1 MTKKILRLISQ
12 VTLAVFVVM
21 QLSIPPVFADT
32 QMNVAL
38 GAAVTSSTHPNGGY
52 DAGVKPLSY
61 LNDNSAA
68 NYLRVTVNTG
78 QTANNEPSISSPI
91 HLCMDLGSTYTIE
104 KLVLQP
110 RQGYSVWSHRAV
122 TIYGSNDS
130 TAATAAWASASDLTE
145 MYQSNQL
152 NQTTDLEIPL
162 TDKSFRY
169 IVVTM
174 AGSSSY
180 GCLTIGD
187 LQVWADPSTATVVKV
202 AKNMALPSNN
212 PKAVVSSVSHP
223 QGGMDGSTSNLRPL
237 SNLINGVSSGSSY
250 FRLSTAAGTGA
261 SNGYHEVYNPVGGDD
276 VIIHACLDL
285 GDMYDLTKLVIT
297 PRDSSGT
304 IKSTLIEGLTFYGSN
319 DPKVKTTDWQN
330 AEMDIIRQFTADDCP
345 NSGNYKYLDIE
356 SDYTIDV
363 DPSNNAYQYIVLAQT
378 KGNNKY
384 NYYFIQFGNL
394 AVYSTGINEEY
405 QKKIDFYAD
414 IEDVA
419 GSSFEGLINTA
430 VSDGVITESSVTDI
444 VALSELGAL
453 SEYFVWGRDAV
464 LNDSV
469 DAGFDA
475 VSSEENVLYLLK
487 LAVVLKA
494 AAGGVNDEL
503 QTACAAYAAELSG
516 LFSEGVNLQK
526 FEAAYR
532 VPQTVNAANVIGA
545 IKFADAISF
554 INGATAEKI
563 AQVLTERYE
572 DLGFDITYL
581 TNRTTALEVAK
592 RIDNTIPDAY
602 LTGFGTV
609 IVGIVDQIALEVQER
624 IRKGTII
631 EPSEKGIKISIPVT
645 GDFENCTFNIT
656 VTDPSGDVW
665 HTQSTN
671 SDGLTSPVEV
681 ELLYTNNGDELGE
694 YSVLVTVVNNVTG
707 ISTPVTVKGWCV
719 AEATAGSC
727 YANLNTVAATGFKQA
742 IENGISVDKVLSQE
756 VVERIIP
763 LADMEASSEFFVTAR
778 AGMASGLLGGSA
790 KSISDLET
798 LKTCLQYTYL
808 LKALDSED
816 SAKITEAYNRYGS
829 MISGFITP
837 TFSIAAFA
845 ESYRTVE
852 GGADK
857 ITANIGF
864 CDALSQI
871 KGKTYQ
877 GVADILNNY
886 SVFLGIDLAYFTQK
900 GVEVIEVAKKLDTN
914 IPDTYYNDF
923 GGMIRTMVDGCVTP
937 PDPNTPPVYDGGG
950 GGGGGGVTIGSETK
964 KEDDNKTEQTAPAA
978 SAVKP
983 AFSDLKNVP
992 WAVEAINNLSKLNI
1006 ISGVGNGAFEPEK
1019 SVKREEFAK
1028 MIVLAFAL
1036 HSADEDHKCTF
1047 LDTASEDWHYTYIN
1061 AACGNDVTNGINE
1074 NTFGVGENIT
1084 RQDLA
1089 VMCYRAAL
1097 KKGLALEA
1105 NSTGNKFADGQK
1117 IADYAW
1123 VAINALNQNGIING
1137 FDDATIRPEATAT
1150 RAEAAAIVHRL
1161 LMLLEQEGL
1170 V

>member
-12 VTLAVFVVM
+12 VTLAVFMVM

-32 QMNVAL
+32 ATNVAL
-38 GAAVTSSTHPNGGY
+38 GATVTSSTHPNGGY
-52 DAGVKPLSY
+52 DAGAKPLSY
-61 LNDNSAA
+61 LTDGSSAD
-68 NYLRVTVNTG
+68 YLRVAVNTG
-78 QTANNEPSISSPI
+78 AVANNEPTTSNPVQ
-91 HLCMDLGSTYTIE
+91 LCVDLGATYTID
-104 KLVLQP
+104 KLVLNP
-110 RQGYSVWSHRAV
+110 RQGYTVWSHRAV

-145 MYQSNQL
+145 LYQTNQL
-152 NQTTDLEIPL
+152 NQNTDLEIPL
-162 TDKSFRY
+162 TNKSFRY
-169 IVVTM
+169 VVVTM

-187 LQVWADPSTATVVKV
+187 LQVWADPATATVVKI
-202 AKNMALPSNN
+202 AKNVALPSNN
-212 PKAVVSSVSHP
+212 AKAAVTSVSHP

-261 SNGYHEVYNPVGGDD
+261 SNGHHEVYNPVGGDD
-276 VIIHACLDL
+276 VVIHACLDL
-285 GDMYDLTKLVIT
+285 GDMYDLTKMVIT
-297 PRDSSGT
+297 PRDNSGT
-304 IKSTLIEGLTFYGSN
+304 KSATLIEGLTFYGSN
-319 DPKVKTTDWQN
+319 DPKVKTADWQN
-330 AEMDIIRQFTADDCP
+330 AEMDIIKQFTAEDCP
-345 NSGNYKYLDIE
+345 NSGNYKYLNID
-356 SDYTIDV
+356 SDYTINV

-414 IEDVA
+414 IEDIGA
-419 GSSFEGLINTA
+419 GGFANLINTA
-430 VSDGVITESSVTDI
+430 VNDGVIEDSSVTDI
-444 VALSELGAL
+444 VALSELDAL

-464 LNDSV
+464 LGASI

-475 VSSEENVLYLLK
+475 VASEEDVLYLLK

-494 AAGGVNDEL
+494 AAGGVSSEL

-516 LFSEGVNLQK
+516 LFSDGVNLQK

-532 VPQTVNAANVIGA
+532 VPQTVNAANVISA

-563 AQVLTERYE
+563 AEVLTERYE

-609 IVGIVDQIALEVQER
+609 ITGIVDQIALEVQER
-624 IRKGTII
+624 IRKGTVI

-656 VTDPSGDVW
+656 VTDPSGDTW
-665 HTQSTN
+665 LSQSTN
-671 SDGLTSPVEV
+671 SDGLTSPVEI
-681 ELLYTNNGDELGE
+681 ELLYADNGDELGE
-694 YSVLVTVVNNVTG
+694 YSISVTVVDNVTG

-719 AEATAGSC
+719 AEATAVSC
-727 YANLNTVAATGFKQA
+727 YANLNTVAASGLKQA
-742 IENGISVDKVLSQE
+742 IENGINVDKVLSQE

-763 LADMEASSEFFVTAR
+763 LADIETSSEFFVIAR
-778 AGMASGLLGGSA
+778 AGMASGILGGTSKA
-790 KSISDLET
+790 ISDLET

-816 SAKITEAYNRYGS
+816 AAKITEAYNKYGS
-829 MISGFITP
+829 MISGFVTP
-837 TFSIAAFA
+837 TFNLATFA

-877 GVADILNNY
+877 GVADTLTTY
-886 SVFLGIDLAYFTQK
+886 AAFLGVDLTYFTQK
-900 GVEVIEVAKKLDTN
+900 GVEVIEVAKKLDTSV
-914 IPDTYYNDF
+914 PETYYNDF
-923 GGMIRTMVDGCVTP
+923 GGMIETMVDGCVTP
-937 PDPNTPPVYDGGG
+937 GDPYTP
-950 GGGGGGVTIGSETK
+950 GGGGGVTIGSEIK
-964 KEDDNKTEQTAPAA
+964 KDETAEIPAVTPETPA
-978 SAVKP
+978 IRP

-992 WAVEAINNLSKLNI
+992 WAVEAINSLSKLNI
-1006 ISGVGNGAFEPEK
+1006 ISGVGNGAFAPDR

-1036 HSADEDHKCTF
+1036 HSVDEDHKCTF
-1047 LDTASEDWHYTYIN
+1047 LDTAKDDWHYTYIN
-1061 AACGNDVTNGINE
+1061 AACGNNVTNGMNE

-1097 KKGLALEA
+1097 EKGLTLEA
-1105 NSTGNKFADGQK
+1105 NNAVGEFADKDK
-1117 IADYAW
+1117 IAEYAW
-1123 VAINALNQNGIING
+1123 VAINVLNQNGIING

-1150 RAEAAAIVHRL
+1150 RAEAATIIYRL
-1161 LMLLEQEGL
+1161 LVLLEEEGMA
-1170 V
+1170 